1 MAQKLTEQ
9 EQRTLSALTKALSKN
24 LPVALRSASG
34 GIASKMVR
42 LHKETMDEDELA
54 RILAAYGDDGSALEQ
69 LVEAGVLVAVDGGYA
84 IGELSQQLAVRGATE
99 LAGPSAQGSTDL
111 VKPAK
116 RPARERGTC
125 ERRARS
131 RRGDRDAGDQSAAGE
146 RHASAEQPAA
156 AKQPAPVDQPTAKA
170 PAPADRPTAPA
181 PDSAT
186 PRPRES
192 NALAKAACVRK
203 QTPEL
208 NAIRLKIIDLDPR
221 LWINGWLLST
231 PSAYTAFER
240 ELRALSA
247 AIDGEPTIGD
257 GTLTRRELSYR
268 IFGNEKFLAIEGEG
282 TKLFRLMGV
291 ANLLR
296 CKQTPKVEV
305 VYYVP
310 KPKKHLKLVVSENLD
325 PWSNVRDAL
334 YLHGRKRILGKR
346 VHGAIFGNGHLVR
359 SASKLRDCLE
369 SLGAEQVTLRYW
381 GDLDRAGLDLL
392 ASLVELTDGR
402 EDVTVEPFVP
412 AYRLMLARAM
422 KRRPNPLDNE
432 AVDQHVPYEPGLA
445 LLRPYLTDDQARY
458 LAALLEA
465 DRLIPQEIVTAA
477 DL

>member
-42 LHKETMDEDELA
+42 LHKETMDEDELT

-111 VKPAK
+111 AKPAK
-116 RPARERGTC
+116 R
-125 ERRARS
+125 RARG
-131 RRGDRDAGDQSAAGE
+131 RRGDRDAS
-146 RHASAEQPAA
+146 EQPAA
-156 AKQPAPVDQPTAKA
+156 ANQPAPVDQPTAKSPTSTDRPGA
-170 PAPADRPTAPA
+170 PAPRDP
-181 PDSAT
+181 AT

-359 SASKLRDCLE
+359 GASKLRDCLE

-458 LAALLEA
+458 LEALLEA

>member
-42 LHKETMDEDELA
+42 LHKETMDEDELT

-111 VKPAK
+111 AKPAK
-116 RPARERGTC
+116 
-125 ERRARS
+125 RRARS
-131 RRGDRDAGDQSAAGE
+131 RRGDRDASE
-146 RHASAEQPAA
+146 KPASAN
-156 AKQPAPVDQPTAKA
+156 QPAPVDQPTAKSPTSTDRPGA
-170 PAPADRPTAPA
+170 PAPRDP
-181 PDSAT
+181 AT

-359 SASKLRDCLE
+359 GASKLRDCLE

-458 LAALLEA
+458 LEMLLEA

>member
-42 LHKETMDEDELA
+42 LHKETMDEDELT

-69 LVEAGVLVAVDGGYA
+69 LVEAGVLVAADGGYA

-111 VKPAK
+111 AKPAK
-116 RPARERGTC
+116 RPARERGTG

-131 RRGDRDAGDQSAAGE
+131 RRGDRDAADQPAAGE

-156 AKQPAPVDQPTAKA
+156 EKA
-170 PAPADRPTAPA
+170 PAPTDQSASGAPA

-445 LLRPYLTDDQARY
+445 LLRPYLADDQARY
-458 LAALLEA
+458 LEALLEA

>member
-42 LHKETMDEDELA
+42 LHKETMDEDELT

-99 LAGPSAQGSTDL
+99 LAGPSAQGSTEL
-111 VKPAK
+111 AKPAK
-116 RPARERGTC
+116 R
-125 ERRARS
+125 RACG
-131 RRGDRDAGDQSAAGE
+131 RRGDRDAS
-146 RHASAEQPAA
+146 EQPAA
-156 AKQPAPVDQPTAKA
+156 ANQPAPVDQPTAKSPTSTDRPGA
-170 PAPADRPTAPA
+170 PAPRDP
-181 PDSAT
+181 AT

-359 SASKLRDCLE
+359 GASKLRDCLE

-458 LAALLEA
+458 LEALLEA